1 MSLADIKYLI
11 FKVRKMVNIS
21 LKIIAGA
28 YKTMENSQKSCSL
41 IFFEKNM
48 QARKQCKRAI
58 HTSFTAESDPM
69 FYFFGLDRN
78 CSGVFKSNS

>member
-1 MSLADIKYLI
+1 MKNL
-11 FKVRKMVNIS
+11 
-21 LKIIAGA
+21 
-28 YKTMENSQKSCSL
+28 QKSCSL
-41 IFFEKNM
+41 LFFEKNM

-78 CSGVFKSNS
+78 CSGVFKSN